1 MVLGE
6 EVRVCI
12 RISPF
17 PFPVKQQKTN
27 RERENFSLG
36 DSLVLSQW
44 VIPTFGLC
52 VAREEALSRIN
63 LFHWGRVLVG
73 DLLPS
78 PELSAWAESRGC
90 GSRLY

>member
-6 EVRVCI
+6 EVCVCV

-52 VAREEALSRIN
+52 AAREEALSRIN

-73 DLLPS
+73 HSLPS